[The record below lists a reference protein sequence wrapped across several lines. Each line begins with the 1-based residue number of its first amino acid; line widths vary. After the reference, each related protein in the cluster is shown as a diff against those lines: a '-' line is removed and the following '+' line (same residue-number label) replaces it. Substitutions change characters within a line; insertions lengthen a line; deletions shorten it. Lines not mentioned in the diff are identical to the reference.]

1 MTLECQ
7 LVEVQLC
14 LMMAKKGM
22 MYHRMTNLK
31 LVKLATLVT
40 LAPVDMVPIQS
51 DYHQNDVKI
60 RTIHCS

>member
-1 MTLECQ
+1 
-7 LVEVQLC
+7 
-14 LMMAKKGM
+14 
-22 MYHRMTNLK
+22 LK